1 MAVLIYHGVGDVQGN
16 NNKFSSLFPVTPSDT
31 TRINCQ
37 SIYVG
42 GTGNIAVSPD
52 GTSAAVVLTAVPV
65 GAVVPIELN
74 QGRIMATG
82 TTATLLIALA

>member
-1 MAVLIYHGVGDVQGN
+1 
-16 NNKFSSLFPVTPSDT
+16 
-31 TRINCQ
+31 
-37 SIYVG
+37 VG

>member
-1 MAVLIYHGVGDVQGN
+1 M
-16 NNKFSSLFPVTPSDT
+16 FPVTPSDS

-42 GTGNIAVSPD
+42 GTGNLALSPD
-52 GTSAAVVLTAVPV
+52 GVSPAITFNALPVGSIVPV
-65 GAVVPIELN
+65 ELN

>member
-1 MAVLIYHGVGDVQGN
+1 MLIYHGADDMQGTL
-16 NNKFSSLFPVTPSDT
+16 NKFSTMFPVTPSDT

-42 GTGNIAVSPD
+42 GAGNLALSPD
-52 GTSAAVVLTAVPV
+52 GVSAAIVFSALPVGTIVPV
-65 GAVVPIELN
+65 ELN
-74 QGRIMATG
+74 QGRIMSTG